1 MVVILK
7 SPLMQDKIKDLL
19 DGRTFDGV
27 RFSFVEKKGIE
38 LIFSISG
45 DNIET
50 ADAAAI
56 AKNAVKATEF
66 GKGIMLSVVKSQI

>member
-1 MVVILK
+1 MVIIVK

-19 DGRTFDGV
+19 DGGIFDGV
-27 RFSFVEKKGIE
+27 RFSFIGKKGIE
-38 LIFSISG
+38 LTFSVSG

-56 AKNAVKATEF
+56 AKSAIKATEF
-66 GKGIMLSVVKSQI
+66 GKGIMLSVSNGD